1 MSTSGAAC
9 TGSESFPWPERSY
22 RGKRVLDIVVALTA
36 IILTLPLTLLIALVV
51 KLTSPGPV
59 LYRGVRTG
67 LKGRDFKQLKFR
79 SMTVGADGTAF
90 TARGDPRVT
99 AVGRVLRFAKLDE
112 LPQLFNVLRGEM
124 SIVGPRPEDAAVV
137 RKCYALEQLRVL
149 SVRPGMTGL
158 LQVRVFPD
166 FTHDVPDNVDAHE
179 YYLHTILPAR
189 VREDLEYVD
198 RMSIWLDLKVTL
210 LTIFCIVIKSWFVL
224 WRRRK
229 STRSAEVV

>member
-1 MSTSGAAC
+1 
-9 TGSESFPWPERSY
+9 
-22 RGKRVLDIVVALTA
+22 
-36 IILTLPLTLLIALVV
+36 LVV
-51 KLTSPGPV
+51 KATSAGPV

-79 SMTVGADGTAF
+79 SMTVGAGGAAF

-99 AVGRVLRFAKLDE
+99 AVGRIRRFAKLDE

-137 RKCYALEQLRVL
+137 RTCYTREHLRVL

-158 LQVRVFPD
+158 LQVRIFPD
-166 FTHDVPDNVDAHE
+166 FTRDVPDNVDSQEH
-179 YYLHTILPAR
+179 YLHTILPAR
-189 VREDLEYVD
+189 IKEDLEYVD
-198 RMSIWLDLKVTL
+198 RMSIWLDLKAIL
-210 LTIFCIVIKSWFVL
+210 LTIYCILIKSWFVL

-229 STRSAEVV
+229 SPMSAEVV